1 MIVTDPASIT
11 KALESLENAKQQ
23 AAVFKYISDNPH
35 SYTHEIARGA
45 ECINVPNCAKF
56 IQEKLDPLGLVIAHY
71 PPKTKRKNRYGY
83 AVSTHQWVILNQDYF
98 SAKNEKPHQ
107 SRQLTGLDMKLIE
120 QDNLNQNITPIR
132 AARKVSR
139 KKSTGKATNAG
150 GSR

>member
-56 IQEKLDPLGLVIAHY
+56 IQEKIDPFGLVIVHY
-71 PPKTKRKNRYGY
+71 LPSRRPMTRHGTIL
-83 AVSTHQWVILNQDYF
+83 ATHRWLILNQNYF
-98 SAKNEKPHQ
+98 DAINEKPHQ
-107 SRQLTGLDMKLIE
+107 SAKLIGLDMKLIYE
-120 QDNLNQNITPIR
+120 DNFSSNIIPINPVG
-132 AARKVSR
+132 KQSR
-139 KKSTGKATNAG
+139 DLKGEADE
-150 GSR
+150 